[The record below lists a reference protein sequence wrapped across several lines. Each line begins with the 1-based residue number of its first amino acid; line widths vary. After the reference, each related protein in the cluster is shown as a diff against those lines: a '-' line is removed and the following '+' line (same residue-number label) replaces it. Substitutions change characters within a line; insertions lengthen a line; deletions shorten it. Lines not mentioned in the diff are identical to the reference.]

1 MSCAI
6 EGQKYFVAMRS
17 YVFVSPVCPVSE
29 EPRWFVII
37 MSLMAS
43 GTHNLLD
50 DICLFLAVKTYKRP
64 LGWSIVALCPY
75 KSMIFCTSGV
85 RDNLL
90 SSMKA
95 LISLHV
101 VSLFCSHFHCCSDI
115 VGVVSASRAEVTP
128 ASLVSCVA
136 CRAASTMACL
146 ESESAGMVS
155 PLMCSISMSNLFIS
169 ILSASIVLL
178 SLLPFFT
185 MGR

>member
-1 MSCAI
+1 
-6 EGQKYFVAMRS
+6 
-17 YVFVSPVCPVSE
+17 
-29 EPRWFVII
+29 
-37 MSLMAS
+37 
-43 GTHNLLD
+43 
-50 DICLFLAVKTYKRP
+50 
-64 LGWSIVALCPY
+64 
-75 KSMIFCTSGV
+75 MIFCTSGV

-115 VGVVSASRAEVTP
+115 VGVVSASRAEAIS
-128 ASLVSCVA
+128 ASLVSCF
-136 CRAASTMACL
+136 ACL

-155 PLMCSISMSNLFIS
+155 PLMCSISMSSLFIS